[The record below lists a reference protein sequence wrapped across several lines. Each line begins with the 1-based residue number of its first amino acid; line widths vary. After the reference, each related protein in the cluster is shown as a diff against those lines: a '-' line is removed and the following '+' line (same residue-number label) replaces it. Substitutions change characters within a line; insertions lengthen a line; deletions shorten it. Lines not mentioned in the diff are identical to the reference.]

1 MKSKSYDFMARI
13 SGSALPP
20 VEHKSDRELIIATKT
35 LKNQITG
42 SIAIPKKNESSIFCG
57 FNEPKIIGIGP
68 VFQKL

>member
-1 MKSKSYDFMARI
+1 MLKFFIHGNFFIHNY
-13 SGSALPP
+13 
-20 VEHKSDRELIIATKT
+20 VATKT

-68 VFQKL
+68 VFETLQLQT